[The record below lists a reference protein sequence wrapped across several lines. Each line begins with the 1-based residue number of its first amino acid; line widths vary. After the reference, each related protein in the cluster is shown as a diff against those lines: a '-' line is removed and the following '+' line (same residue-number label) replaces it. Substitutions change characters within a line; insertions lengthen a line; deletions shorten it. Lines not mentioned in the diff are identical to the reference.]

1 MAYCEKFAHTDN
13 DVVLTVF
20 AGRNRPVATPFDGTP
35 SAKGGNLNGIIGACR
50 SLVLQLYNS
59 LGQYIDLTFLRDG
72 KLMAG
77 MKQKDVSAFSQTI
90 DCMLR
95 SIGKSNCRCRITI
108 IMDNILIYE
117 CTPRQFSGLN
127 QLLDDLR
134 STVRQCREGEFGE
147 YVTYK
152 WICVHSFFNRMI
164 RSPSSQHLLRMG
176 PPKAAEAQGSK
187 KNNRGNVGLWN
198 PHQYGPRERSR
209 VQGLPNLERGERLL
223 RTLCNDPS
231 HIVNDR
237 IYCEWHSAQ
246 KDTPEREAS
255 KRVTCWSDEF
265 QHFNWKS
272 NGSLIIENTD
282 PWGQMEPTSAH
293 SWLLPYRNVEG
304 LLENEIVLTFVPG
317 LHNQKYDLLKGVS
330 GLLRSITAQLLVR
343 VKHAG
348 ELNYEDDDLLARVKS
363 GHPDDLCDLFRTVV
377 LVAQECTR
385 REYLESCRITC
396 IIDGMHYLE
405 DKDDGDHFWK
415 TFTMF
420 RELVEQTDK
429 ECKYTDAGFKF
440 VFLHKYVSQYANKAS
455 FPPNQRLDLAVVRLP
470 PGAPGGPGS
479 FATAPTSRNEIGPLQ
494 RTWSSILFPPR
505 QSSMSPKSSRTPS
518 PQQQRKRSGPAQ
530 SPQSTD
536 KLADRDEGG
545 VEQASAQ
552 GVARKAGRKS
562 QQTETKKDR
571 EEIVHKKPDLE
582 GTYATVVAEM
592 AKGQSEWSGFNG
604 AIGGL
609 QRLESRSS
617 GSKPGQEKPV
627 AGRAYAKAPATADR
641 KLPQL
646 PEWRRHGDESGQER
660 PAAAADIDE
669 RLSKVPEWRQKE
681 PVVERGYAEAA
692 PNVGGGQ
699 PKWAGLLKKT
709 DDQPRQNEPDDPP
722 GKKSPGGMM
731 VFRRKKK

>member
-1 MAYCEKFAHTDN
+1 MSVSNIFLSAQDHQNQPISMASDRASLEADLETVLKGKLARIQDDYDACERLYKEGKYNKSRVQRIVDHEAVGEFADSNDSQGLIIEGNEAMDQKEDVYESDEFSPTSCFAVAYCEKLARTDN

-77 MKQKDVSAFSQTI
+77 MKQKEVFAFSQTI

-147 YVTYK
+147 YLTYK

-164 RSPSSQHLLRMG
+164 RSPSGQHLLRMG

-198 PHQYGPRERSR
+198 PHQYGPREKSR
-209 VQGLPNLERGERLL
+209 VQGLPNLERGEILL

-237 IYCEWHSAQ
+237 IYCERHSAQ

-265 QHFNWKS
+265 QYFNWKS

-348 ELNYEDDDLLARVKS
+348 ELNYEDEDLLARVKS
-363 GHPDDLCDLFRTVV
+363 GHPDDLCDLFQNGSLGCPRAHEAWIFGIMSNH
-377 LVAQECTR
+377 LHHR
-385 REYLESCRITC
+385 R
-396 IIDGMHYLE
+396 
-405 DKDDGDHFWK
+405 
-415 TFTMF
+415 
-420 RELVEQTDK
+420 
-429 ECKYTDAGFKF
+429 
-440 VFLHKYVSQYANKAS
+440 YALS
-455 FPPNQRLDLAVVRLP
+455 
-470 PGAPGGPGS
+470 G
-479 FATAPTSRNEIGPLQ
+479 
-494 RTWSSILFPPR
+494 R
-505 QSSMSPKSSRTPS
+505 Q
-518 PQQQRKRSGPAQ
+518 G
-530 SPQSTD
+530 
-536 KLADRDEGG
+536 
-545 VEQASAQ
+545 
-552 GVARKAGRKS
+552 
-562 QQTETKKDR
+562 
-571 EEIVHKKPDLE
+571 
-582 GTYATVVAEM
+582 
-592 AKGQSEWSGFNG
+592 
-604 AIGGL
+604 
-609 QRLESRSS
+609 
-617 GSKPGQEKPV
+617 
-627 AGRAYAKAPATADR
+627 
-641 KLPQL
+641 
-646 PEWRRHGDESGQER
+646 
-660 PAAAADIDE
+660 
-669 RLSKVPEWRQKE
+669 
-681 PVVERGYAEAA
+681 
-692 PNVGGGQ
+692 
-699 PKWAGLLKKT
+699 
-709 DDQPRQNEPDDPP
+709 
-722 GKKSPGGMM
+722 
-731 VFRRKKK
+731 